1 MATIAGTLRQRRD
14 LGKIAGDAFSFYGA
28 DWRGFVTIGAATIPL
43 SVAGTLVG
51 GLVEEPAIWIPSS
64 LAILVLSV
72 GVYALVAAAVVAHL
86 LEIDAGAPGD
96 EASAFKAAFARSSDV
111 LRANY
116 RLFFLVLLM
125 GATIVAIPFAIY
137 SAVRWI
143 FATHAIVVDGQIS
156 SNALSYSG
164 AMVQGHWWRTFGRTL
179 FIGLI
184 VAALSAA
191 ISAIADSAP
200 ILLYALLSAIT
211 SAFTGPYFSIAL
223 TLMYFDLKLRRAEET
238 IPA

>member
-1 MATIAGTLRQRRD
+1 MRTLAGTLRQRRD
-14 LGKIAGDAFSFYGA
+14 LGKIAGDAFTFYGA

-43 SVAGTLVG
+43 SVAGTLIG
-51 GLVEEPAIWIPSS
+51 GLIEEPAIWIPPTLGL
-64 LAILVLSV
+64 LAVSV
-72 GVYALVAAAVVAHL
+72 GVYAMVAAAVVAHL
-86 LEIDAGAPGD
+86 LQIDGGAPGD
-96 EASAFKAAFARSSDV
+96 EASAFKAAFVRSSDV

-125 GATIVAIPFAIY
+125 SATIVAIPFAIY

-143 FATHAIVVDGQIS
+143 FATHAIIIDGQVS

-164 AMVQGHWWRTFGRTL
+164 GLVQRHWWRTFGRVL

-184 VAALSAA
+184 IAALSTA

-200 ILLYALLSAIT
+200 IVLYALLSAIT

-223 TLMYFDLKLRRAEET
+223 TLMYFDLKLRKAEE
-238 IPA
+238 IPTA